1 MKIAIVGT
9 GYVGLV
15 TGACLASVGVTVTCV
30 DVDKKKIDNLN
41 KGIIPIYELGLED
54 LVKRNVKRNRLFF
67 TTSLKEGLQRS
78 DVVFI
83 AVGTP
88 PNEDG
93 SADLKYVIKVAKEI
107 GEVIEDYIVVA
118 TKSTVPI
125 GTSLKV
131 KKAIQNSLDIRR
143 SKLSFDVASNPEF
156 LREGNAVRDFLQPE
170 RIVIGTES
178 EKAKRMLQ
186 RLYEPFIESNH
197 PVLFMDIVSAE
208 MTKYAANAMLATR
221 ISFINE
227 IANLCEKVGA
237 NIDKVRKGIGSD
249 SRIGSKFLL
258 AGAGYGGSCFPKDVK
273 ALVKI
278 AEQKQM
284 SLKVLTAVEKVN
296 YEQKKVLFHKIKK
309 HFGENLK
316 GLKIAL
322 WGLAF
327 KANTDD
333 MRESSSLVLIELL
346 LEAGVQVKVYDPVA
360 MDECKKRIGNKI
372 LYATDQYEALEKADA
387 LVVITEWDDF
397 RVPKFTYVEKR
408 LKNKIIFDGRNLYD
422 PLTMKEFGYTYYSI
436 GRGDVIQM

>member
-125 GTSLKV
+125 GTSLKIKEAV
-131 KKAIQNSLDIRR
+131 QSSLNTRN

-346 LEAGVQVKVYDPVA
+346 VEAGVQVKVYDPVA

-436 GRGDVIQM
+436 GRADVIQM